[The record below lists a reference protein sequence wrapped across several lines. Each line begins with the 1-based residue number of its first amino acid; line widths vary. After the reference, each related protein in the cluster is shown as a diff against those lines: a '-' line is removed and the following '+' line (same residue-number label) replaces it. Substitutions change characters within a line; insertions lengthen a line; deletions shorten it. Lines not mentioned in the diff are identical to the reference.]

1 MNKQALIN
9 RMREQGLSITD
20 MYRALNMSR
29 SSFYRKC
36 NGQSEFTL
44 KEITRIMEILS
55 VRDPNEIFFAASVS

>member
-1 MNKQALIN
+1 MNKQALFN

-55 VRDPNEIFFAASVS
+55 VRDPNEIFFATAVS

>member
-20 MYRALNMSR
+20 MYKALNMSR

-55 VRDPNEIFFAASVS
+55 VRDPNEIFFASQVS